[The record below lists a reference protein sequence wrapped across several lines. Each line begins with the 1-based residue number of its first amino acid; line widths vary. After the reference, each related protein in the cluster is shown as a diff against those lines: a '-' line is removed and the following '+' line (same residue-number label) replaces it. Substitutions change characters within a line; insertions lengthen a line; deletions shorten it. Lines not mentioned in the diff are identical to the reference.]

1 MSEENE
7 FIDWQGGECPV
18 DPDTIV
24 EVMLSNGSVVVN
36 RRAGGFD
43 WQRGNYGGDIVAYHV
58 VKDVRPK
65 VEIPE
70 GFTLCQ
76 GGTLSLPDKV
86 IVEFMDST
94 GLMRLRR
101 ASDIRWYNNILF
113 YRVLEEF
120 DASKAFS
127 GATSWSGGSNPVP
140 EHIEVG
146 VLLRKGDVVSNAAH
160 RFTWEHHGS
169 SMDIMAY
176 KRLDGNPL
184 SALQREGFLHWNGG
198 KCPVDSDTVV
208 DVMFSDR
215 SVTTNRRAG
224 ELDWLHTN
232 YAGNIIAYR
241 VVKDDVSPKVEIP
254 EGFTPWSGGERPFYP
269 WEHIEV
275 IFDDDTGGSWRAGEL
290 RWTYDKDLARNIV
303 AYRREEVSIPEGFTR
318 WDGGECPVAADTQVE
333 VVFADGKNAFV
344 AAKHL
349 QWSNHPDFSIIGYRV
364 VEDEKPKAPTARDI
378 QIGGTHYKKSTV
390 QPWDVVDTW
399 PIDQQIGFHRGNALK
414 YVMRLGTKDENLRE
428 IRKAAHYLQK
438 LVEVLEQKGG
448 V

>member
-24 EVMLSNGSVVVN
+24 QVRLSGNDGYFI
-36 RRAGGFD
+36 RRAGDLRWHHTNFS
-43 WQRGNYGGDIVAYHV
+43 GDIV
-58 VKDVRPK
+58 
-65 VEIPE
+65 E
-70 GFTLCQ
+70 
-76 GGTLSLPDKV
+76 
-86 IVEFMDST
+86 
-94 GLMRLRR
+94 
-101 ASDIRWYNNILF
+101 
-113 YRVLEEF
+113 
-120 DASKAFS
+120 
-127 GATSWSGGSNPVP
+127 
-140 EHIEVG
+140 
-146 VLLRKGDVVSNAAH
+146 
-160 RFTWEHHGS
+160 
-169 SMDIMAY
+169 
-176 KRLDGNPL
+176 
-184 SALQREGFLHWNGG
+184 
-198 KCPVDSDTVV
+198 
-208 DVMFSDR
+208 
-215 SVTTNRRAG
+215 
-224 ELDWLHTN
+224 
-232 YAGNIIAYR
+232 YR
-241 VVKDDVSPKVEIP
+241 VVKDDVSPKVEIPEGFTPWNGGECPVPACIEIDVVLRNGSQGSGLAGGHGWTHGQNLVDIIAYRVRVIEPAKPQVKIP

-275 IFDDDTGGSWRAGEL
+275 VFDDDTGGSWRAGEL
-290 RWTYDKDLARNIV
+290 RWTYDKDPARNIV

-364 VEDEKPKAPTARDI
+364 IEEEKPKVQTARDI
-378 QIGGTHYKKSTV
+378 QIGGDHYKKAGI

-399 PIDQQIGFHRGNALK
+399 PIEQQIGWYRGNALK
-414 YVMRLGTKDENLRE
+414 YVMRMGTKDENLRE